1 MVKKM
6 FNEYLLIRR
15 DEGVKQIGTI
25 ELLDTTVERPFSG
38 TVVSSFDES
47 EVAINIRIAY
57 QRNAGTPIFV
67 EGEEYWVVRKVDII
81 CEL

>member
-1 MVKKM
+1 M

-15 DEGVKQIGTI
+15 DEGVKQIGSI

-38 TVVSSFDES
+38 TVVSTFDDS
-47 EVAINIRIAY
+47 QVAVNIRIAY
-57 QRNAGTPIFV
+57 QRNSGTPIFV

>member
-15 DEGVKQIGTI
+15 DEGVKQIGSI

-38 TVVSSFDES
+38 TVVSTFDDS
-47 EVAINIRIAY
+47 QVAVNIRIAY
-57 QRNAGTPIFV
+57 QRNSGTPIFV